1 METNKQHLSIY
12 AAPISTTAKALD
24 IEDPLSFKD
33 WVNTR
38 VGIIPGQEYT
48 LYNQYLT
55 DWYTAKKD
63 TFINE
68 KTNDLKVRYL
78 SLLKQLQVF
87 FTQEEKEKW
96 YNFIN
101 FSSEREVLL
110 AIPFFAK
117 KLKEISLYYIELRK
131 KLKRSKLQYNIGG
144 TGTGFILDSKEHIL
158 SNFSKSEYNTLH
170 IPSYIFANIPDLSA
184 TKDTLVAQV
193 EEIYDDHSYFDHSS
207 TMPVS
212 AYFDLNDSTTKKF
225 FKTKDL
231 NLPELEWLFTNN
243 ITLTGD
249 LFNPDTGLDIATEYL
264 TKYTGQDH
272 YISDLINQTQN
283 VENYSIDINTGNNF
297 FLWPVG
303 VYRSEVISDTRY
315 VPQPLTATDIETL
328 GTAGLNIEG
337 ADTIFVKTANGV
349 EGAWLQLKQ
358 YNTVDVDMIS
368 YIDSSKKTS
377 FIFPYPGY
385 GLSSENMEWTGPSM
399 TFTSEFFYLDNSFK
413 KSVEYAYWNFNHT
426 LTTVI
431 PVAINNTSLIDCKAF
446 ASTNYTNADKIRTW
460 QVPPYTFES
469 SYKGESNQAWLYR
482 FTRTDLPIAPGENVI
497 YWPYERVNKE
507 ETFPDYYPKDVFIC
521 NQKSLTSIDFPFSTA
536 SDSITSADVVYKITN
551 YKHTKEQA
559 TECAWLSGVN
569 IKQSGF
575 IFTRQTSLNLIGEA
589 GTLTRFIW
597 DGTTQTDI
605 NTVFKTYAHQDDCP
619 YVTDKTLTYTDF
631 SKCTCGA
638 VHFSPFGHAGATVTD
653 NNSYA
658 DIIFEDT
665 EILKLEDV
673 FVLLDWRDTANNNY
687 KNSLAFAWYKTN
699 SKTGFG
705 DGKWISEIPSGIP
718 RLVKGKPYCFYR
730 PNLKVIDNSTS
741 NLPSLTLRHK
751 YSDVREKAWVKA
763 KKVDNTW
770 YSTGIASD
778 MVLNQE
784 DLLIYE
790 KASTTSFQ
798 ITGNN
803 LQQLTITENKGSLWS
818 NYDYLTIVDPNS
830 PITNITQ
837 TVYVTYPNN
846 SFVNPAVAAI
856 TVPGGVPLLNR
867 DRILS
872 VKRWSLTGPDGTIE
886 TFDNVAGFSFT
897 PVITGVYNVSVVAVT
912 GTQTTYT
919 LDATGGAIYTPG
931 TTGLYTFNNIPSITA
946 VPLLQE
952 VTSLTAIDTPVPGFV
967 LNTDLFGW
975 DYNSFTQKFTTTPG
989 ARPFWAK
996 AYTDKSNKTDFKGT
1010 ESWGIPIKVY
1020 DTYNFITQPDISTI
1034 LLETGQYVEYE
1045 RKYNNLL
1052 VWKQPLERKIEVNEK
1067 QWCTLNF
1074 TVTSTTKL
1082 QGVIDNL
1089 RDNIDLVVI
1098 PLSSPSPI
1106 TLTNIVNNEPVEIYY
1121 NAINTFT
1128 WNITA
1133 VPQVLK
1139 TITTENTA
1147 NISYNATRPW
1157 AHFANR
1163 FTPTVARMPTLE
1175 SIYAQKDTGGYFL
1188 PNNLGTSL
1196 YNSKDYTFNLGTTSS
1211 ALTSDF
1217 EDVNVHFAG
1226 RSVSKHDHITPYKDL
1241 QENATWLKDSFITG
1255 ELAGNV
1261 NREVIKKYQ
1270 KFIPYQPS
1278 SESVK
1283 NKQYGL
1289 VTTNSKLTP
1298 WGGTRDEK
1306 WIDSLNAPRSF
1317 TGVFNIDNW
1326 VDSQQL
1332 KNTKKRIYNWS
1343 TDIFGNQYAL
1353 FKDIAGV
1360 DFYSQKNVLG
1370 ELWVRKNS
1378 QIVQPAYIAL
1388 DSVFDTYKGLSVY
1401 ADLTGNGIKKI
1412 DVFFDTLYIETTN
1425 TVIFEKII
1433 YSYEDD
1439 NIYSFVDSS
1448 HTLSLPC
1455 PVTTN
1460 LSREFAR
1467 INLASTPLA
1476 VVGDT
1481 WFFPEQKIVLV
1492 SVCEL
1497 SGSNVLPTIYEL
1509 DISKE
1514 TLERVFPV

>member
-1 METNKQHLSIY
+1 MENNKQHLSIY
-12 AAPISTTAKALD
+12 AAPISSVTKSLD

-33 WVNTR
+33 WSNTR
-38 VGIIPGQEYT
+38 VGIIPGQEYV

-63 TFINE
+63 TFVNE
-68 KTNDLKVRYL
+68 KANDLKVRYL

-101 FSSEREVLL
+101 FSDTREVLL

-144 TGTGFILDSKEHIL
+144 TGTGFVLDSKEHIL
-158 SNFSKSEYNTLH
+158 SNFSRSEYNTLH
-170 IPSYIFANIPDLSA
+170 IPAYIFANIPDLSS
-184 TKDTLVAQV
+184 TNETLVAQV

-212 AYFDLNDSTTKKF
+212 AYFDLHDSTTEKF

-231 NLPELEWLFTNN
+231 NLPDLEWLFTNN
-243 ITLTGD
+243 IVLTGD
-249 LFNPDTGLDIATEYL
+249 LFNPDTSLDIATEYL
-264 TKYTGQDH
+264 TKYSGQDR
-272 YISDLINQTQN
+272 YISDLIAQTQN
-283 VENYSIDINTGNNF
+283 IENYSIDINTGNNF
-297 FLWPVG
+297 FLWPTG
-303 VYRSEVISDTRY
+303 IYKSEVISDTRY
-315 VPQPLTATDIETL
+315 VPQPLTATNIETL
-328 GTAGLNIEG
+328 GTAGSSIEV

-358 YNTVDVDMIS
+358 YSTLDTEMVS

-399 TFTSEFFYLDNSFK
+399 TYTSEFFYLDNSFK
-413 KSVEYAYWNFNHT
+413 KSLEYAYWNFNYT
-426 LTTVI
+426 LTTVTPI
-431 PVAINNTSLIDCKAF
+431 AVNNTTLIDCKAF
-446 ASTNYTNADKIRTW
+446 ASTNYTNADKMRTW
-460 QVPPYTFES
+460 QIPPYTFEQ
-469 SYKGESNQAWLYR
+469 SYKGEPTEAWLYR
-482 FTRTDLPIAPGENVI
+482 FTRTDIPIAPGENTI
-497 YWPYERVNKE
+497 HWPYERVNKDE
-507 ETFPDYYPKDVFIC
+507 NFPIYYPESSFVC
-521 NQKSLTSIDFPFSTA
+521 NQKLLTSIEFPFSTA
-536 SDSITSADVVYKITN
+536 SNDITSADVVYKITN

-559 TECAWLSGVN
+559 TECAWLSGTD

-575 IFTRQTSLNLIGEA
+575 IFTRQTSLTLVGEA

-597 DGTTQTDI
+597 DGPTQTDI
-605 NTVFKTYAHQDDCP
+605 NTIFKTYSHQDDCA
-619 YVTDKTLTYTDF
+619 YVTDKTLTYKD
-631 SKCTCGA
+631 SNKCTCGV
-638 VHFSPFGHAGATVTD
+638 VHFSPFGHPGDTITD
-653 NNSYA
+653 NSSYA

-665 EILKLEDV
+665 DILKLEDV
-673 FVLLDWRDTANNNY
+673 FSLSNWKDTAGNSY

-699 SKTGFG
+699 SKIGFG
-705 DGKWISEIPSGIP
+705 DGKWLSEIPSGIP

-730 PNLKVIDNSTS
+730 SNLKTTDNDTS
-741 NLPSLTLRHK
+741 NLPSLILRHK
-751 YSDVREKAWVKA
+751 YSDIREKTWIKA
-763 KKVDNTW
+763 KKIDNIW
-770 YSTGIASD
+770 YDTGAVSN
-778 MVLNQE
+778 MTLNQE

-790 KASTTSFQ
+790 KTDTTSFQ
-798 ITGNN
+798 ITSNN
-803 LQQLTITENKGSLWS
+803 IQQLTITENRGNLWS
-818 NYDYLTIVDPNS
+818 NYDYLTIVDSAN

-837 TVYVTYPNN
+837 TVYITYPSNV
-846 SFVNPAVAAI
+846 FVDPVNAALI
-856 TVPGGVPLLNR
+856 IPGGVPLLNR

-872 VKRWSLTGPDGTIE
+872 VKSWSLTDPAGTVA
-886 TFDNVAGFSFT
+886 TYDNVAGFSFT
-897 PVITGVYNVSVVAVT
+897 PVITGIYNVSVVAIT
-912 GTQTTYT
+912 GTQTTFT
-919 LDATGGAIYTPG
+919 LNATGGAVYSPG
-931 TTGLYTFNNIPSITA
+931 ATGTYAFNNIPPITA
-946 VPLLQE
+946 IPLTQNVP
-952 VTSLTAIDTPVPGFV
+952 SLTTVNTLTPGFV

-975 DYNSFTQKFTTTPG
+975 DYNTFAQKFTTTPG

-996 AYTDKSNKTDFKGT
+996 THIDKSDKTDFKGI
-1010 ESWGIPIKVY
+1010 EGWGTPIKVY
-1020 DTYNFITQPDISTI
+1020 DTYNFITQPDFSTI
-1034 LLETGQYVEYE
+1034 TLEAGQYVEYE
-1045 RKYNNLL
+1045 RKYNTLL

-1067 QWCTLNF
+1067 QWNTLNI

-1082 QGVIDNL
+1082 QGIIDNL

-1098 PLSSPSPI
+1098 PLSSPSLI
-1106 TLTNIVNNEPVEIYY
+1106 MLTNIVNNEPVEIYY
-1121 NAINTFT
+1121 NALKTFT
-1128 WNITA
+1128 WDITA
-1133 VPQVLK
+1133 IPQVLK
-1139 TITTENTA
+1139 TNATENVA
-1147 NISYNATRPW
+1147 DISYSATRPW

-1163 FTPTVARMPTLE
+1163 FTPTVARIPTLE
-1175 SIYAQKDTGGYFL
+1175 SIYAQKDSGGYFL

-1196 YNSKDYTFNLGTTSS
+1196 YNSKDYTYTLSTTSS
-1211 ALTSDF
+1211 ALTSVF

-1226 RSVSKHDHITPYKDL
+1226 RSVSKHDHITPYENL
-1241 QENATWLKDSFITG
+1241 HENAIWLKDSFITG

-1261 NREVIKKYQ
+1261 NRDIIKKYQ

-1298 WGGTRDEK
+1298 WGGTKDEK
-1306 WIDSLNAPRSF
+1306 WIDALNKPESF

-1326 VDSQQL
+1326 VDSQQI
-1332 KNTKKRIYNWS
+1332 KNTKRRIYNWS

-1360 DFYSQKNVLG
+1360 DYYSQKNILG

-1378 QIVQPAYIAL
+1378 QIVQPAHIAL
-1388 DSVFDTYKGLSVY
+1388 NSVFDTYKGLSVY
-1401 ADLTGNGIKKI
+1401 ADLTGSGIKKI

-1433 YSYEDD
+1433 YSYKDD

-1448 HTLSLPC
+1448 HTLSLPY

-1467 INLASTPLA
+1467 INLTSNPLA

-1481 WFFPEQKIVLV
+1481 WFLPEQKIVLL